1 MANIYKV
8 NYTYLIFFWCFVS
21 HFAYPQQP
29 FTQYYSPEN
38 YRGAGQNWDVIQG
51 KSGMVY
57 VANNDGMLQY
67 DGLQW
72 KLFTLPK
79 KAFMYS
85 LALASDGRIF
95 VGGVDELGYF
105 KRNPQGK
112 WVFTS
117 LKAQLNQQVKQIKT
131 IYKTKIIGNKVIF
144 LNNRQTFVY
153 ENQQFKVINI
163 GRFNTFVLKDKLY
176 FRREGKLWLYQQGK
190 LQVSGLITGFDIS
203 RLNFILPWKDNQW
216 MLINRNNQIWIYNAQ
231 APNAQQR
238 IQLANWQYDDEL
250 NKGEYFVKAMRLP
263 NQQIAL
269 CSFERLFIL
278 DKEGKLLHKTNI
290 SSKAINNNIN
300 GLHYDHQGNL
310 WLAMNYGIK
319 TVMLNS
325 PLTHRSSKDGFRGVI
340 YSLGNNGD
348 YTYIG
353 TNHGVYY
360 YTKQSPQIKK
370 VKGVYNDCWNFYNHD
385 GITFLA
391 NTYGVFQITDSTAKW
406 LTRYTYVHS
415 LAKLKAK
422 NHFVVGTY
430 NIGIWL
436 LKKENEEWE
445 SHRIKGFDKETRFI
459 EEGDQGH
466 LWVAHYNEGVYKLK
480 LNLER
485 DSVIKQTYYG
495 TKEGLPSTQ
504 NTRVYRLNNGKLVF
518 TTIKGFYE
526 YNATQDRF
534 EPIKAFNQALGDKY
548 CVYTF
553 REDTQGNLY
562 CWLGQ
567 GAPYNREVLGVLKKQ
582 ANGTFKLITSLFN
595 NIEVATNGLRVDVD
609 APVMI
614 SPSQNKVLIGNLSKL
629 LIYDVDKSANIKQNY
644 QVIIRKFRAGDSSI
658 FRYGNK
664 AQNIVLSY
672 AMHNIDIHYA
682 AMTYENIHKT
692 RYSYWLKGFDTKWSA
707 WRTQPESNF
716 TNLPEGKY
724 TFMVKARNV
733 YGKESQISA
742 FSFQILPPWYRT
754 WWAYTLYVVF
764 SIGVIGLIAW
774 LNSRRLIR
782 QKIVLEQIVKE
793 RTDEVMSQN
802 EELKQNQDEILAQ
815 RGYIEDQNKHLLQK
829 NTMIQQSIKS
839 ALTIQQAFLP
849 SEARVKSFL
858 PKSFIVYQ
866 PKDIV
871 SGDFYW
877 IEKVGNKTI
886 VIAADCTGHGVP
898 GAFMSLI
905 GYNLFNKII
914 LQQGYHNPV
923 EILDQL
929 HEQVAIALKQPESN
943 NINGMDLIILIM
955 EDTPQGATQLTFAGA
970 RRPLY
975 YLLPDQKE
983 TLHVVKGTRKSIGG
997 LQNKRV
1003 SFQLHELLLPKA
1015 SLLYVGSDGL
1025 VDQNNPDRKKFGAKR
1040 LEELLQKI
1048 AWLPLEEQKATI
1060 EQELTK
1066 HMQGATQRDDI
1077 LWMGIKT

>member
-1 MANIYKV
+1 
-8 NYTYLIFFWCFVS
+8 
-21 HFAYPQQP
+21 
-29 FTQYYSPEN
+29 
-38 YRGAGQNWDVIQG
+38 
-51 KSGMVY
+51 
-57 VANNDGMLQY
+57 
-67 DGLQW
+67 
-72 KLFTLPK
+72 
-79 KAFMYS
+79 
-85 LALASDGRIF
+85 
-95 VGGVDELGYF
+95 
-105 KRNPQGK
+105 
-112 WVFTS
+112 
-117 LKAQLNQQVKQIKT
+117 
-131 IYKTKIIGNKVIF
+131 
-144 LNNRQTFVY
+144 
-153 ENQQFKVINI
+153 
-163 GRFNTFVLKDKLY
+163 
-176 FRREGKLWLYQQGK
+176 
-190 LQVSGLITGFDIS
+190 
-203 RLNFILPWKDNQW
+203 
-216 MLINRNNQIWIYNAQ
+216 
-231 APNAQQR
+231 
-238 IQLANWQYDDEL
+238 
-250 NKGEYFVKAMRLP
+250 
-263 NQQIAL
+263 
-269 CSFERLFIL
+269 
-278 DKEGKLLHKTNI
+278 
-290 SSKAINNNIN
+290 
-300 GLHYDHQGNL
+300 
-310 WLAMNYGIK
+310 MNYGIK

-340 YSLGNNGD
+340 YSLGNQGD

-353 TNHGVYY
+353 TNYGVYY
-360 YTKQSPQIKK
+360 YTKQSPQIKRM
-370 VKGVYNDCWNFYNHD
+370 KGVYHDCWNFYNYD
-385 GITFLA
+385 GSTFLA
-391 NTYGVFQITDSTAKW
+391 NTSGVFQIIDSTAKW
-406 LTRYTYVHS
+406 LTRYTYAHS
-415 LAKLKAK
+415 LAKLKTK

-430 NIGIWL
+430 SIGIWL
-436 LKKENEEWE
+436 LKKEKNGWV
-445 SHRIKGFDKETRFI
+445 SHKIKGFDKETRFI
-459 EEGDQGH
+459 KEGAQGH
-466 LWVAHYNEGVYKLK
+466 LWVTHYNEGVYKLK
-480 LNLER
+480 LNPER
-485 DSVIKQTYYG
+485 DSVMKQTFYG
-495 TKEGLPSTQ
+495 TKQGLPSTQ

-518 TTIKGFYE
+518 TTVKGFYE
-526 YNATQDRF
+526 YNATTDRF
-534 EPIKAFNQALGDKY
+534 EPIEAFNQALGDQY

-553 REDTQGNLY
+553 QEDTQGNLY

-567 GAPYNREVLGVLKKQ
+567 GAPYNREVMGVLKKQ
-582 ANGTFKLITSLFN
+582 ANGTFKLVTNLFN

-614 SPSQNKVLIGNLSKL
+614 STSQNKVLIGNLSKL
-629 LIYDVDKSANIKQNY
+629 LTYDVTKSANIKQNY
-644 QVIIRKFRAGDSSI
+644 QVIIRKFRAGDSSL
-658 FRYGNK
+658 FRYGSQT
-664 AQNIVLSY
+664 QNIVLPY
-672 AMHNIDIHYA
+672 AMHNVDIHYA

-733 YGKESQISA
+733 YGKESQINS

-754 WWAYTLYVVF
+754 WWAYTLYVF
-764 SIGVIGLIAW
+764 TSIGVIGLIAW

-782 QKIVLEQIVKE
+782 QKVVLEQIVKE

-877 IEKVGNKTI
+877 IEKVDNKTI

-923 EILDQL
+923 DILDQL
-929 HEQVAIALKQPESN
+929 HQQVAIALKQPESN

-955 EDTPQGATQLTFAGA
+955 EDAPQGATQLTFAGA

-975 YLLPDQKE
+975 YLLPHQKDA
-983 TLHVVKGTRKSIGG
+983 LHVVKGTRKSIGG

-1003 SFQLHELLLPKA
+1003 SFQLHELLLPQN
-1015 SLLYVGSDGL
+1015 SMLYVGSDGL
-1025 VDQNNPDRKKFGAKR
+1025 ADQNNPDRKKFGAKR
-1040 LEELLQKI
+1040 LEDLLQQI
-1048 AWLPLEEQKATI
+1048 AWLPLEEQKAAI
-1060 EQELTK
+1060 IQELTK
-1066 HMQGATQRDDI
+1066 HMQGAAQRDDI